1 MACEKCACD
10 RWLAWCSE
18 ADEEDELALA
28 AVDMFDWCLVL
39 LLKMFRLLSIWRR
52 LVVEI
57 SLCFLGGF
65 LGAV

>member
-1 MACEKCACD
+1 
-10 RWLAWCSE
+10 LAWCRE

-28 AVDMFDWCLVL
+28 AVAMFVCLVL
-39 LLKMFRLLSIWRR
+39 LLKMFRLLSICRR
-52 LVVEI
+52 FVVEI